1 VHIPE
6 VRLRH
11 LARQIHSL
19 GPRPLAELFIE
30 LETGAVL
37 GATLERYAR
46 LEPLAGFIAAHGG
59 DRLARPRVVVGG
71 QR

>member
-1 VHIPE
+1 MHIPE

-11 LARQIHSL
+11 LARQIYNL

-30 LETGAVL
+30 LEAGAAL
-37 GATLERYAR
+37 RPTLERYAH
-46 LEPLAGFIAAHGG
+46 LAPLAGLIAAHGG
-59 DRLARPRVVVGG
+59 DRLGPPRVVVGG